1 MIKDISEDIF
11 KAKLQ
16 QREKARHKKTA
27 IRQVL
32 EMWQAVTTD
41 LFQALMQSRYVEG
54 TLAQF
59 RILRD
64 HVNDELRAI
73 SARFTKCAV
82 PMIQDNFNMY

>member
-1 MIKDISEDIF
+1 MIKDIGEDIF

-16 QREKARHKKTA
+16 QREKAAQKKTE

-32 EMWQAVTTD
+32 EMWQAVATD
-41 LFQALMQSRYVEG
+41 LFQGLMQSQDTEG

-59 RILRD
+59 RNLRT

-73 SARFTKCAV
+73 SARFTKCVV
-82 PMIQDNFNMY
+82 PYIQDNFTMY